1 MALDPL
7 SAILEV
13 GGKLIDKLIPDPKQK
28 AEAIIKLE
36 ELRQSGDLAIISSQM
51 KLNEVEA
58 ANTNLFVS
66 GWRPFVGWVCG
77 GALAFQMIVGPLLV
91 WVFLSFEH
99 PIDLPAMQTE
109 LLTTLL
115 IGMLGLGG
123 MRTVEK
129 LSKVASK

>member
-1 MALDPL
+1 MAIDPL

-13 GGKLIDKLIPDPKQK
+13 GGKLIDKLIPDPRQK

-36 ELRQSGDLAIISSQM
+36 ELRQSGDLAIISAQM
-51 KLNEVEA
+51 KVNEVEA
-58 ANTNLFVS
+58 ASGNLFVS
-66 GWRPFVGWVCG
+66 GWRPFIGWVCG
-77 GALAFQMIVGPLLV
+77 GALAFQMILGPFIV
-91 WVFLSFEH
+91 WLFTSFGH
-99 PIDLPAMQTE
+99 PILLPVMQTE